1 MGVPKTKQAN
11 SSELKR
17 VGFWDTLSK
26 IISHLSD
33 PRLLLDYQLPPGVD
47 VAKSVGGVTEVI
59 SVINVFD
66 ILK

>member
-1 MGVPKTKQAN
+1 MGVPKTKHAN

-17 VGFWDTLSK
+17 VGCWDTMYKLV
-26 IISHLSD
+26 SHLSD
-33 PRLLLDYQLPPGVD
+33 PRLLLDYQFPPGVD
-47 VAKSVGGVTEVI
+47 VAKSVSGVTKVI